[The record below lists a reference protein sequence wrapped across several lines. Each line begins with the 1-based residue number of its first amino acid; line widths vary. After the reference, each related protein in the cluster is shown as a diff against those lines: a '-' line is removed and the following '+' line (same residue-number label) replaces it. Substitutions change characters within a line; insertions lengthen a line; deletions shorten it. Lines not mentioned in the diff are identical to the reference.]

1 LAVKL
6 LIYNYLCFGMAVGR
20 IREITETMTRD
31 LTIPFLQE
39 KIQELQSALFFAE
52 LNSLLTIPT
61 HVITAEV
68 VDDAAQIW
76 FVVPNRGLAAN
87 EFDKEFS
94 AKLDFFKKGKD
105 FYIKIKGIANI
116 VTDEKEMIGFE
127 SKEILCSIQQGDA
140 MVIKVRVQHADYFEA
155 TPKPATQSWIK
166 NSGAHLFNWL
176 LNPEYDRE
184 NPQLVAIPISIE
196 Q

>member
-1 LAVKL
+1 MPVEVL
-6 LIYNYLCFGMAVGR
+6 
-20 IREITETMTRD
+20 REITESMTRD

-39 KIQELQSALFFAE
+39 KIQALQNALFFAE
-52 LNSLLTIPT
+52 INSLFTIPT

-76 FVVPNRGLAAN
+76 FVVPCQGASVEA
-87 EFDKEFS
+87 FDREFS

-105 FYIKIKGIANI
+105 FYLKVKGIATI

-127 SKEILCSIQQGDA
+127 SREIRSRIQKGDA
-140 MVIKVRVQHADYFEA
+140 MVIKVKVQQADYFESS
-155 TPKPATQSWIK
+155 PKPAAQNWIK

-176 LNPEYDRE
+176 MNPEYNQE
-184 NPQLVAIPISIE
+184 NPQLVAIPITFE